1 MKNKKI
7 PHCRNISKIK
17 CQNRWKRENR
27 YLNTHKNDRTLSWL
41 GTCTSIKRGEAKLAL
56 WAQTSPLTEMM
67 RSCKCFPFVSKMST
81 LSQNRENSVVIK
93 TTIIL
98 NIIHNIFNLHD
109 TNVVICIILFLLNR
123 ADGPNHYLN
132 VR

>member
-17 CQNRWKRENR
+17 CQNRWKRENW
-27 YLNTHKNDRTLSWL
+27 YLNTHKNDRALSWL
-41 GTCTSIKRGEAKLAL
+41 GTCTSIKRGEAKLVL